1 MFVGDG
7 WDIAGG
13 VGDSVGEG
21 PDVEAR
27 VGGGPG
33 GSRVG
38 GRLVGDVPH
47 ADKEMSIPRST
58 ATLMHLVGRIVT
70 SFGLALIGF
79 LWQRADVVR
88 IQLVAALG
96 QPACVAIIELHIP
109 LGRAVRAGRPVHD
122 DKARIGRQWAL
133 GVRGPGWIDPQGDG
147 AALRTNSTGFS
158 QQHSWGQSSRT
169 IHGQDPEGVTSR
181 SRGICEGRITRSK
194 FCAA

>member
-7 WDIAGG
+7 WDIGAR

-21 PDVEAR
+21 LDVETR
-27 VGGGPG
+27 VGGGPA

-38 GRLVGDVPH
+38 GRPVGDVPH
-47 ADKEMSIPRST
+47 ADKVKSIAKSV
-58 ATLMHLVGRIVT
+58 ATIIYLTEFTMA
-70 SFGLALIGF
+70 SFRTPLSRL
-79 LWQRADVVR
+79 LLQRADVVR

-109 LGRAVRAGRPVHD
+109 PGRAVRAGWPVHD

-133 GVRGPGWIDPQGDG
+133 GARGPGWIDPQGDG
-147 AALRTNSTGFS
+147 AALRTNSTWFS
-158 QQHSWGQSSRT
+158 QQHSWGQTSRT

-181 SRGICEGRITRSK
+181 SRGICKGRITRSK